1 MRRSFLAPR
10 SLRFQLLQRSLFV
23 MAALL
28 LMIGILQYVLM
39 KDFQYKNKAEALDA
53 QLISLPHDWFGGERF
68 GGGNGAGSPPGSSP
82 PMQLPI
88 PAPFYY
94 QPGLSLASI
103 NLDGEFTDLS
113 RDDELNAPQL
123 SAGQYKEL
131 LKQPNQHGTYR
142 ILTDKKGTQQLVVF
156 HVTGPPG
163 HPDGIIQAGTDT
175 ASLKQILMTQLAIFI
190 GLSVLALAA
199 GLWFYI
205 PLLRRT
211 LRPLSSVV
219 QKVSQTDAANLNERL
234 PVNQGQL
241 EIDQLAVAF
250 NGMLERLDLSF
261 EAERETTE
269 RMRRFIADASH
280 ELRTPLTSIHGFI
293 EVLLRGAASNP
304 DQLRSALTS
313 MQLESKRINK
323 LVEDLL
329 LLAKLDLAPSPERI
343 EIRLDKLLQEM
354 EPQLR
359 LLGGTRNVSLQ
370 INPGIQVSGH
380 PDQLKQAVL
389 NLFLNAVQHTDPD
402 AGSLSLKLYT
412 EAAEAVITVS
422 DNGSGIAPEHL
433 PHLFERFYRSESS
446 RTRKSGGTGLGLAIT
461 QSLIA
466 KHNGTIHVDSS
477 EWSGS
482 SFQIRL
488 PLHR

>member
-1 MRRSFLAPR
+1 MRRSLLAPR

-39 KDFQYKNKAEALDA
+39 KDFQYKNKAEALEA
-53 QLISLPHDWFGGERF
+53 QLISLPHDWFGGKPF
-68 GGGNGAGSPPGSSP
+68 GGGSLPGSLP

-103 NLDGEFTDLS
+103 NLEGEFTDLS
-113 RDDELNAPQL
+113 RDEELNAPQL

-131 LKQPNQHGTYR
+131 LKQPNQRGAYR
-142 ILTDKKGTQQLVVF
+142 ILTDKKGTEQLVVF

-175 ASLKQILMTQLAIFI
+175 ASLNQILMTQLAIFI

-199 GLWFYI
+199 GLWLYI

-211 LRPLSSVV
+211 LGPLSSVV

-234 PVNQGQL
+234 PVNQGQQ

-261 EAERETTE
+261 EAERQTTE

-329 LLAKLDLAPSPERI
+329 LLAKLDQAPSPERI

-354 EPQLR
+354 EPQLL
-359 LLGGTRNVSLQ
+359 LLGGTRSVSLH
-370 INPGIQVSGH
+370 INSGIQVSGH

-412 EAAEAVITVS
+412 EASEAVIAVS
-422 DNGSGIAPEHL
+422 DNGSGIAAEHL

-461 QSLIA
+461 QSLVA
-466 KHNGTIHVDSS
+466 QHHGTIHVDSI
-477 EWSGS
+477 EGSGS
-482 SFQIRL
+482 TFRIRL
-488 PLHR
+488 PLYP

>member
-1 MRRSFLAPR
+1 MRRSVLSPR

-39 KDFQYKNKAEALDA
+39 KDFQYKNKAEALEA
-53 QLISLPHDWFGGERF
+53 QLISLPHDWFGGKPF
-68 GGGNGAGSPPGSSP
+68 GGGSGSGSQPGSSP

-103 NLDGEFTDLS
+103 NLEGEFTDLS

-123 SAGQYKEL
+123 STAQYKEML
-131 LKQPNQHGTYR
+131 QQPNRHGTYR

-175 ASLKQILMTQLAIFI
+175 ASLKQILITQLAIFI

-211 LRPLSSVV
+211 LRPLSNVV
-219 QKVSQTDAANLNERL
+219 QTVSQTDAANLNERL
-234 PVNQGQL
+234 PVNQGQQ

-250 NGMLERLDLSF
+250 NGMLERLDHAF
-261 EAERETTE
+261 EAERQTTE

-329 LLAKLDLAPSPERI
+329 LLAKLDQAPTPERI

-354 EPQLR
+354 EPQLL

-370 INPGIQVSGH
+370 INPDIQVSGH

-402 AGSLSLKLYT
+402 SGSLSLKLYT
-412 EAAEAVITVS
+412 EAAEAVISVS
-422 DNGSGIAPEHL
+422 DNGTGIAAEHL

-461 QSLIA
+461 QSLLA
-466 KHNGTIHVDSS
+466 QHHGTIHVDST
-477 EWSGS
+477 EGSGS
-482 SFQIRL
+482 TFRIRL
-488 PLHR
+488 PLYQ

>member
-1 MRRSFLAPR
+1 MRRSVLSPR

-39 KDFQYKNKAEALDA
+39 KDFQYKNKAEALEA
-53 QLISLPHDWFGGERF
+53 QLISLPHDWFGGKPF
-68 GGGNGAGSPPGSSP
+68 GGGIGSGSQPGSSP
-82 PMQLPI
+82 PLQLPI

-103 NLDGEFTDLS
+103 NLEGEFTDLS

-131 LKQPNQHGTYR
+131 LKQPNQHGSYR

-199 GLWFYI
+199 GLWLYI

-219 QKVSQTDAANLNERL
+219 QKVSQTDAANLNDRL
-234 PVNQGQL
+234 PVNQGQQ

-261 EAERETTE
+261 EAERQTTE

-313 MQLESKRINK
+313 MQLESRRINK

-329 LLAKLDLAPSPERI
+329 LLAKLDQAPSPERI

-359 LLGGTRNVSLQ
+359 LLGGTRKVSLQ
-370 INPGIQVSGH
+370 TNPGIQVSGH

-402 AGSLSLKLYT
+402 AGSLTLKLYT
-412 EAAEAVITVS
+412 EASEAIITVS
-422 DNGSGIAPEHL
+422 DNGSGIAAEHL

-461 QSLIA
+461 QSLVA
-466 KHNGTIHVDSS
+466 KHHGTIHVDSIVGT
-477 EWSGS
+477 GS
-482 SFQIRL
+482 TFQIRL
-488 PLHR
+488 PLH